1 MRLSLY
7 AWSAL
12 VVATF
17 SRALGPSDELIA
29 MIKSHN
35 NQDGIMTFVTTHP
48 ETLNNYVAG
57 YTPLMHA
64 IFERLPDVAC
74 RLIVHGADIHLK
86 DQNALANAFMYAVS
100 YDLPEV
106 VQTLINYG
114 AHLNDT
120 DIAGKTVWDYL
131 KQSEVMLKPYAP
143 HIRNMLD
150 QYAARM
156 PLPSQV
162 SNVAR

>member
-1 MRLSLY
+1 MRVIYYLLCG
-7 AWSAL
+7 L
-12 VVATF
+12 VVTTI

-35 NQDGIMTFVTTHP
+35 NQDNIITFVSKHP

-64 IFERLPDVAC
+64 IFQRLSDVVQ
-74 RLIVHGADIHLK
+74 RLIAQGADIHLK

-100 YDLPEV
+100 YDLPDT

-114 AHLNDT
+114 ALLTDT
-120 DIAGKTVWDYL
+120 DIEGKTVWDYL
-131 KQSEVMLKPYAP
+131 KQSEAMKNSNALQ
-143 HIRNMLD
+143 IRGILE
-150 QYAARM
+150 QYAAR
-156 PLPSQV
+156 SFQ
-162 SNVAR
+162 STATKT